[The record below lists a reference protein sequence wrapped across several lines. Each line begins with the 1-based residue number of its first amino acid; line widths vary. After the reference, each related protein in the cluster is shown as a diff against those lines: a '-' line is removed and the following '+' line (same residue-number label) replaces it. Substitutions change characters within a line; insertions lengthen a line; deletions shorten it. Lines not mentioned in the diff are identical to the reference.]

1 MKKTISYKWIILGT
15 CFVMCFMT
23 LGFCS
28 SGKSLFLAAMTE
40 ALGIPR
46 SLFSISDSCRY
57 IATALV
63 NLFFGSL
70 LEKLGSRKLTAI
82 GFLCLIASCLIYA
95 WATQMVLFCI
105 AGTMLGVGLA
115 LASTTMAS
123 SIVRRWFHKDIGK
136 YMGIVFCANGVGGA
150 LSAQIF
156 SPIIYRAG
164 DAFGYRDAYILNAA
178 LMLVAGIIVVS
189 LLRERPKDAPA
200 VIPQTGGMK
209 KPRGAYWDGIPFDQ
223 VKKRPYFYLAALSVF
238 CCGFVLQGLSGTGAA
253 HMKDV
258 GLDAD
263 FVATVVSIG
272 SLALTGTKLLV
283 GFLYDHKGLRVTT
296 GVCYMAAVIALLFMA
311 MLNSSGVGRILA
323 VSYILLYSLALPLE
337 TLVVPLIANDLF
349 GLASYDRTLGIL
361 LCMNYSGYALGAPIF
376 NLCFDRF
383 GTYVPILWICCGV
396 VAAVA
401 AMFQLVIHASHK
413 DKQQLIAEKG
423 TS

>member
-1 MKKTISYKWIILGT
+1 
-15 CFVMCFMT
+15 MT

-70 LEKLGSRKLTAI
+70 LEKLGGRKLTAI

-95 WATQMVLFCI
+95 WATQMVLFYI
-105 AGTMLGVGLA
+105 AGTLLGIGLA

-164 DAFGYRDAYILNAA
+164 DAFGYRDAYLLNAL
-178 LMLVAGIIVVS
+178 LMLLVGILVVV
-189 LLRERPKDAPA
+189 LLRERPTDAPA
-200 VIPQTGGMK
+200 LIPAKTGK
-209 KPRGAYWDGIPFDQ
+209 KPRGNHWNGIPFDQ
-223 VKKRPYFYLAALSVF
+223 VKKRPYFYLVALTVF
-238 CCGFVLQGLSGTGAA
+238 CSGFVLQGLSGMGAA

-258 GLDAD
+258 GLDAG
-263 FVATVVSIG
+263 FVASVLSIG

-296 GVCYMAAVIALLFMA
+296 GMCYIAAVTALVFMA
-311 MLNSSGVGRILA
+311 VLNSSGTGRILA
-323 VSYILLYSLALPLE
+323 VGYILLYSLALPLE

-349 GLASYDRTLGIL
+349 GMISYDRILGIL
-361 LCMNYSGYALGAPIF
+361 LCMNYSGYALGAPLF

-383 GTYVPILWICCGV
+383 GSYVPILWICSV
-396 VAAVA
+396 IMVAVA
-401 AMFQLVIHASHK
+401 VVFQFIINASHK
-413 DKQQLIAEKG
+413 DKQAVLNES
-423 TS
+423 TT

>member
-1 MKKTISYKWIILGT
+1 MKKTIPYKWIILGT

-63 NLFFGSL
+63 NLFFGAL
-70 LEKLGSRKLTAI
+70 LEKLGGRKLTAI

-95 WATQMVLFCI
+95 WATQMILFYI
-105 AGTMLGVGLA
+105 AGTLLGIGLA

-164 DAFGYRDAYILNAA
+164 DAFGYRDAYLLTAL
-178 LMLVAGIIVVS
+178 LMLLAGILVVC

-200 VIPQTGGMK
+200 VIPAKTGK
-209 KPRGAYWDGIPFDQ
+209 KPRGSHWNGISFARA
-223 VKKRPYFYLAALSVF
+223 KKRPYFYLTALTVF
-238 CCGFVLQGLSGTGAA
+238 CCGFVLQGLSGMGAA

-258 GLDAD
+258 GLDAS
-263 FVATVVSIG
+263 FVATVLSIG

-296 GVCYMAAVIALLFMA
+296 GMCYIAAVLALIFMA
-311 MLNSSGVGRILA
+311 ILNGSGTGRILA
-323 VSYILLYSLALPLE
+323 VGYILLYSLALPLE

-349 GLASYDRTLGIL
+349 GLASYDRILGIL

-376 NLCFDRF
+376 NLCFDSF
-383 GTYVPILWICCGV
+383 GSYVPILWICSGIIV
-396 VAAVA
+396 TVAVI
-401 AMFQLVIHASHK
+401 FQFILNASHK
-413 DKQQLIAEKG
+413 DKQAVLNESTI
-423 TS
+423 S